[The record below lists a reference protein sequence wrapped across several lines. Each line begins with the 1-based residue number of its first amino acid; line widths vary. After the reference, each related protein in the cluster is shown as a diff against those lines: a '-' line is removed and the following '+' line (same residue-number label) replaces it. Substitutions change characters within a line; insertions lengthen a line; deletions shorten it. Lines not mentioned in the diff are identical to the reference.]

1 MTHKEHILNI
11 SCEIRQLGFIKWNFL
26 ILLCNHN
33 LTNLLF
39 SWTDVT
45 RKEEKGQTFSAEKFP
60 SDVKPNGKNDGNIKT
75 TKQRKVERS
84 RKTIKFVWKSGWRA
98 VLQWMTDKW
107 PPTPSNEINREGK
120 ESNCEAAFLWKEK
133 ERKNVKVGGK
143 TKLVE
148 GERWVALSTPQ
159 ARPSCFRLYK
169 DFGRFRNLSEIK
181 SLGQRWAA
189 RREERKIYFL
199 AFSTPQTPPSCFTL
213 YNNSS
218 AKMNP
223 YRWGNCQKQWRAKN
237 RSNDPYF
244 KKSKNI
250 ANWNTSRTIKSK
262 WLQILSFPL
271 KMYLQ

>member
-1 MTHKEHILNI
+1 MTADAK
-11 SCEIRQLGFIKWNFL
+11 QWN
-26 ILLCNHN
+26 
-33 LTNLLF
+33 
-39 SWTDVT
+39 
-45 RKEEKGQTFSAEKFP
+45 
-60 SDVKPNGKNDGNIKT
+60 
-75 TKQRKVERS
+75 KQGR
-84 RKTIKFVWKSGWRA
+84 
-98 VLQWMTDKW
+98 
-107 PPTPSNEINREGK
+107 
-120 ESNCEAAFLWKEK
+120 
-133 ERKNVKVGGK
+133 ERKQLWNSFSLEIKRKKK
-143 TKLVE
+143 TKI
-148 GERWVALSTPQ
+148 GRKDKISGSERWVALSTPPT
-159 ARPSCFRLYK
+159 RPSCFRLYK

-199 AFSTPQTPPSCFTL
+199 AFSTPQTPHSCFTL

-223 YRWGNCQKQWRAKN
+223 YRWGNCQKQWRAIN

-262 WLQILSFPL
+262 WLQILPFPL

>member
-1 MTHKEHILNI
+1 MWNQTGIKKQSKE
-11 SCEIRQLGFIKWNFL
+11 KWN
-26 ILLCNHN
+26 
-33 LTNLLF
+33 
-39 SWTDVT
+39 
-45 RKEEKGQTFSAEKFP
+45 P
-60 SDVKPNGKNDGNIKT
+60 
-75 TKQRKVERS
+75 S

-148 GERWVALSTPQ
+148 GERWLALSTPQ

-223 YRWGNCQKQWRAKN
+223 YRWGNCQKQWRAIN